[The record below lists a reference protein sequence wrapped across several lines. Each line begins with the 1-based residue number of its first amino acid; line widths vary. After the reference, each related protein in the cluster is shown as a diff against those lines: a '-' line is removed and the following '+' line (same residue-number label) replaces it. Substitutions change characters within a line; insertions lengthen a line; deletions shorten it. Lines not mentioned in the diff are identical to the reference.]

1 VPQHPDNRDR
11 PVAPAAEPA
20 TPAPPIV
27 APPTVAPPAAAW
39 LDVTLPTVEENLA
52 LDEALLELAHEG
64 LAEASCVRTWMAE
77 EPTVVLGSSGRLA
90 EEVDIEACTRH
101 GVRVIRRPSGGG
113 TVLLGPGCLMWSV
126 IVPHPAGPP
135 PIESIHAGMLAPLA
149 AALSARLRAVAAP
162 TADAAVVSR
171 RGTSDLAITRGAA
184 EVRPLKVAGTA
195 LRVRRHGV
203 LYHGTLLDAFDLWLV
218 SRVLRHPPREPG
230 YRGGRRH
237 GEFLTNLGLGRET
250 LEGIVRDAFGAVN
263 VQSAWPSDRVARLV
277 RDRYAADE
285 WTARR

>member
-1 VPQHPDNRDR
+1 MATPVPQHPDNRDR
-11 PVAPAAEPA
+11 PVAPVAAP
-20 TPAPPIV
+20 TPL

-64 LAEASCVRTWMAE
+64 QAETNCVRTWMAE

-90 EEVDIEACTRH
+90 EEVDMEACARH

-184 EVRPLKVAGTA
+184 EDRPRKVAGTA

-203 LYHGTLLDAFDLWLV
+203 LYHGTLLDAFDLGLV

-230 YRGGRRH
+230 YRAGRRH
-237 GEFLTNLGLGRET
+237 GEFLANLGLGRET
-250 LEGIVRDAFGAVN
+250 LEGIVREAFGAAN